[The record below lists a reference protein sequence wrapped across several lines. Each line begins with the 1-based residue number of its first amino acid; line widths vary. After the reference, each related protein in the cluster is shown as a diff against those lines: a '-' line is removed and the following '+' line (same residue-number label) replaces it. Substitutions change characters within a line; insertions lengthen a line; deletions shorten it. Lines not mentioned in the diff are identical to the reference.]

1 MERVSFYKADIEE
14 LEKSLLENVIE
25 SKLLTVGPFIWRFE
39 EEVKKFLKVP
49 YFLAT
54 SSGTA
59 AFHIALKVL
68 GIGPGDEV
76 ILSPLIHIGVV
87 NTLLEEN
94 IGICLVDIDEE
105 RFTLNPRK
113 VRNFILE
120 NYAPSERELRN
131 KKTGKILKGI
141 VLYHIYGIPPA
152 VEEFSELRKEFG
164 LKIIDVCWESFGSKV
179 MLNEEMV
186 YTGSIFDV
194 GVFSFTRYGPLN
206 VGEGGGVAFRREED
220 YKKAEMLRYHGVAA
234 EYVEYKAIMGGF
246 NYNLD
251 ELSSA
256 VGVGQMIRINQI
268 LAKRRMVYEHYKQ
281 GLLKLEKVRVLNE
294 PKDAHVSW
302 YSFTILL
309 PEDAERDFVIRE
321 MLIRGVPTK
330 VFYPLVNKLEFFDSI
345 LAKELISCDLDVA
358 VNISPRL
365 LSLPFYGDLE
375 RKEIEHVVN
384 ALREVLNL

>member
-14 LEKSLLENVIE
+14 LEKILLENVIE

-59 AFHIALKVL
+59 ALHIALKVL

-87 NTLLEEN
+87 NVLLEEN

-105 RFTLNPRK
+105 RFTLSPGK
-113 VRNFILE
+113 VRSFILE
-120 NYAPSERELRN
+120 NYAPSDRGLIN

-152 VEEFSELRKEFG
+152 VDEFLDIKKEFG
-164 LKIIDVCWESFGSKV
+164 LIILDVCWESFGSKV
-179 MLNEEMV
+179 RLNEEMF
-186 YTGSIFDV
+186 YTGSTFDV

-206 VGEGGGVAFRREED
+206 VGEGGGVAFRDEENHR
-220 YKKAEMLRYHGVAA
+220 KAEMLRYHGVAA

-268 LAKRRMVYEHYKQ
+268 LTKRKMVYEHYKQ
-281 GLLKLEKVRVLNE
+281 ELYNLEKIKVLNE
-294 PKDAHVSW
+294 PQNTNVAW

-309 PEDAERDFVIRE
+309 PEDVKREFVIKE
-321 MLIRGVPTK
+321 MLTRGVPTK
-330 VFYPLVNKLEFFDSI
+330 VFYPLVNKLEYFDSM
-345 LAKELISCDLDVA
+345 LAKELTPCNLEVA
-358 VNISPRL
+358 ESIAPRL

-375 RKEIEHVVN
+375 RKEIEYVVN
-384 ALREVLNL
+384 ELREVLSL